1 MQHPAGVFVI
11 IDGMDRGNTKTAK
24 WSVHSTIM
32 YYV

>member
-24 WSVHSTIM
+24 
-32 YYV
+32 